1 MPTPP
6 TSHPLLGPAVEAAHA
21 AGALLRDGFGTA
33 FHVDSKEGRHNL
45 VTEFD
50 LRSEALLRERLLA
63 ADPTVGFLGE
73 ESGGSYDDAE
83 RRWVVDPLDG
93 TVNFAHNIPIFCV
106 SVALVEGGSPILG
119 VIHHPLLNETFTAVR
134 GQGAWL
140 NGKRLRVSG
149 SSAVRDSIL
158 VTGFPYNVH
167 ENPERCIDQF
177 AAIVRQGLPIRR
189 LGSAALDLAYL
200 AAGRFDGFWEVRLHP
215 WDMAAG
221 VVLVEEA
228 GGRVTHYG
236 NRPFVLRHDSIV
248 ATNGHIHDELVD
260 LLQRGTP

>member
-1 MPTPP
+1 MPHPI
-6 TSHPLLGPAVEAAHA
+6 HPLLSAALA
-21 AGALLRDGFGTA
+21 AARDAGGLLRDGFGTA
-33 FHVDSKEGRHNL
+33 FSIRSKEGRHNL

-50 LRSEALLRERLLA
+50 VRAEQRIRERLA
-63 ADPTVGFLGE
+63 EADATIGFLGE
-73 ESGGSYDDAE
+73 ESGGSHDDAE

-106 SVALVEGGSPILG
+106 SIALVEDGRPTLG
-119 VIHHPLLNETFTAVR
+119 VIHHPLLGETFVAVR

-140 NGKRLRVSG
+140 NDKRLHVST
-149 SSAVRDSIL
+149 SAAVRDSIL

-177 AAIVRQGLPIRR
+177 AAIVRKGLPIRR

-221 VVLVEEA
+221 VLLVEEA

-248 ATNGHIHDELVD
+248 ATNGHIHDELVG
-260 LLQRGTP
+260 LLQGDVQ